1 MLIHSS
7 KIFFRNVMRDGY
19 LEIENGKFINF
30 YDTSEGHRKADIEYG
45 DLIVMPGIFD
55 THNHGGFGVRLDNA
69 TQEEIKLY
77 LKGLASVGV
86 TQVFAT
92 TCELDAMRNVCTAMK
107 NNYEGARIMGI
118 HSEGP
123 WGARVGEKGI
133 NTGYPSVDLNLAKE
147 MLDTCDG
154 NLKLVDISPEIPL
167 AKEVIQYFVKN
178 GVNVGMYHTNANYE
192 QANKGVDWGVSVAT
206 HLSNVMTG
214 LHHRDVGTLGC
225 GLLRDEVDCELICDG
240 LHVSL
245 PMIKIILKVKDLNH
259 IMMVSD
265 NVQYCGA
272 PRGRYKGFN
281 AAPNSDRA
289 LINVT
294 EEGFVLSDTGRLS
307 GSSKPVI
314 YGINNLVNKLN
325 MPLETVIPLFSFNP
339 NRKYGYDNKL
349 GLIDYGYTADF
360 IVVDQSFNVQAT
372 FVGGKKV
379 FDKDID
385 EIVFNQSYLDKYYL
399 GND

>member
-154 NLKLVDISPEIPL
+154 NLKLVDIAPEIPL

>member
-154 NLKLVDISPEIPL
+154 NLKLVDIAPEIPL

-289 LINVT
+289 FINVT

-372 FVGGKKV
+372 FVGGKKA

>member
-1 MLIHSS
+1 
-7 KIFFRNVMRDGY
+7 MREGY

-154 NLKLVDISPEIPL
+154 NLKLVDIAPEIPL

>member
-7 KIFFRNVMRDGY
+7 KIFFRNVMREGY

-154 NLKLVDISPEIPL
+154 NLKLVDIAPEIPL

>member
-154 NLKLVDISPEIPL
+154 NLKLVDIAPEIPL

-289 LINVT
+289 FINVT

-372 FVGGKKV
+372 FVGGNKV